1 MRRLRRIALHLA
13 VAALLSASSAGVA
26 LAQVLVADL
35 SSHLVKVSTGFS
47 GTELLLF
54 GATRDEGDVIVVVRG
69 PDGPATI
76 RRKVRSAVGIWVN
89 SDSFTFEG
97 VPSFYAVGSNRI
109 LQEIAGESVLNR
121 HQIGVDHLRLEA
133 KGLSPED
140 ALYILFRR
148 ALIRNMQRAGLFAI
162 DIDKVTFL
170 GARLFRA
177 ELFFP
182 ANVPTGRYQVE
193 VFLLRDGQVVGAQ
206 NTRLVVSKAGVG
218 ARVFAFAHQR
228 PWLHG
233 IIAVLAALAAGS
245 LAAYVF
251 KKA

>member
-1 MRRLRRIALHLA
+1 MRGPVFLLA
-13 VAALLSASSAGVA
+13 GLVVLAAAKPAGAVEP
-26 LAQVLVADL
+26 LVADL
-35 SSHLVKVSTGFS
+35 SNDRIQITTGFT
-47 GTELLLF
+47 GTEVLLF
-54 GATRDEGDVIVVVRG
+54 GAVEQEGDVVVVVRG
-69 PDGPATI
+69 PPETLSVW
-76 RRKVRSAVGIWVN
+76 RKDRYGGIWLNDRRV
-89 SDSFTFEG
+89 DFEG

-109 LQEIAGESVLNR
+109 LQEIADESVLNR

-133 KGLSPED
+133 KGLSPDD

-182 ANVPTGRYQVE
+182 ANVPTGDYKVE
-193 VFLLRDGQVVGAQ
+193 VFLLRDGKVVGAQ